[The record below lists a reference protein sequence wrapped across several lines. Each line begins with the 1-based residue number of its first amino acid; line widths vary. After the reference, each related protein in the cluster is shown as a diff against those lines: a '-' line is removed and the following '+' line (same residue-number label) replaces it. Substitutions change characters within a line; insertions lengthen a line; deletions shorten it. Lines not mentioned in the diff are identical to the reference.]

1 MQDGSWRLYLKEN
14 DKSAADADGKT
25 FMDITDVLAR
35 AFARAQFMAERLE
48 MMLLISY
55 VEPDV
60 NQAYIR

>member
-14 DKSAADADGKT
+14 DRGAADADGKT
-25 FMDITDVLAR
+25 LMDITDVLAR
-35 AFARAQFMAERLE
+35 AFARTQFMAERLE